1 MRYELYYWPGIQGRG
16 EFVRLAL
23 EDTGADYLDV
33 ARRPRGMA
41 AMSPF
46 LESRSIKRP
55 QFAPPFLKAGKL
67 VIAQTANILFFL
79 GPRLGLAPKQ
89 DAGRL
94 WAHQLQLTI
103 ADWVAEVH
111 DTHHPVAGSLYYEE
125 QKREAKRRAENFT
138 AERLPKF
145 LSYFEQVLE
154 RNGSHVLVGNAV
166 SYVDLSLFQMIEGL
180 RYAFPRAMTKQE
192 RKHRRVIA
200 LRDRVAARPRLAA
213 YLASERRLPFNQQ
226 GIFRHYPELDN
237 GVVR

>member
-23 EDTGADYLDV
+23 EDAGADYIDV

-41 AMSPF
+41 AMSCF
-46 LESRSIKRP
+46 MESRSVKRP
-55 QFAPPFLKAGKL
+55 PFAPPFLKAGQL

-111 DTHHPVAGSLYYEE
+111 DTHHPVASGLYYEE
-125 QKREAKRRAENFT
+125 QKREAKRRAKNFR

-154 RNGSHVLVGNAV
+154 RNGSRVLVGNAV
-166 SYVDLSLFQMIEGL
+166 SYVDLSLYQMIEGL
-180 RYAFPRAMTKQE
+180 RYALPRAMTKQE

-200 LRDRVAARPRLAA
+200 LHDRVASRPRLAA

-226 GIFRHYPELDN
+226 GIFRHYPELDD
-237 GVVR
+237 GS